1 MGLSFGAPWLVKV
14 GMYLDSLVN
23 ICPNNSP
30 GFDAILNK
38 WHGFGAMLG
47 GGYLILEQ
55 KLQSGHLRKN

>member
-1 MGLSFGAPWLVKV
+1 
-14 GMYLDSLVN
+14 MYLDSLVN